1 MNNQL
6 NLTAIQALSAF
17 QAQNYSELERLG
29 SNIYNFLVHNP
40 GDILNLENPLL
51 VGKVFHVCLGFQE
64 PDEDI
69 QEVRAENAFICFS
82 QVLNSSNN
90 AIHDE
95 ACARLM
101 MLLIREQRHLVGK
114 VEQACRNENASPY
127 NFFAIL
133 DDGLPGD
140 MPMAANTKMLFT
152 AYYLYDC
159 IKDKNGVG
167 NRFVDPSEINNFK
180 EVRSHIIENC
190 QLLNN
195 TTSVRK
201 IALGQIVFEKICE
214 RLRKDIQLY
223 VDSMN

>member
-1 MNNQL
+1 
-6 NLTAIQALSAF
+6 
-17 QAQNYSELERLG
+17 
-29 SNIYNFLVHNP
+29 
-40 GDILNLENPLL
+40 
-51 VGKVFHVCLGFQE
+51 
-64 PDEDI
+64 
-69 QEVRAENAFICFS
+69 
-82 QVLNSSNN
+82 
-90 AIHDE
+90 
-95 ACARLM
+95 

-180 EVRSHIIENC
+180 EVRSHIIEN
-190 QLLNN
+190 
-195 TTSVRK
+195 SVK
-201 IALGQIVFEKICE
+201 SF
-214 RLRKDIQLY
+214 LRKSAKDLGKIFNFMLIA
-223 VDSMN
+223 

>member
-1 MNNQL
+1 
-6 NLTAIQALSAF
+6 
-17 QAQNYSELERLG
+17 
-29 SNIYNFLVHNP
+29 
-40 GDILNLENPLL
+40 
-51 VGKVFHVCLGFQE
+51 
-64 PDEDI
+64 
-69 QEVRAENAFICFS
+69 
-82 QVLNSSNN
+82 
-90 AIHDE
+90 
-95 ACARLM
+95 
-101 MLLIREQRHLVGK
+101 
-114 VEQACRNENASPY
+114 
-127 NFFAIL
+127 
-133 DDGLPGD
+133 
-140 MPMAANTKMLFT
+140 MAANTKMLFT

-201 IALGQIVFEKICE
+201 IELGQIVFEKICE

>member
-1 MNNQL
+1 
-6 NLTAIQALSAF
+6 
-17 QAQNYSELERLG
+17 
-29 SNIYNFLVHNP
+29 
-40 GDILNLENPLL
+40 
-51 VGKVFHVCLGFQE
+51 
-64 PDEDI
+64 
-69 QEVRAENAFICFS
+69 
-82 QVLNSSNN
+82 
-90 AIHDE
+90 
-95 ACARLM
+95 M

-201 IALGQIVFEKICE
+201 IELGQIVFEKICE

>member
-29 SNIYNFLVHNP
+29 SNIYNFFVHNP

-159 IKDKNGVG
+159 IMDKANVSSAFTVPMEERSYINVKDHVLDNCRQIDTSLDRIIELGKIVVN
-167 NRFVDPSEINNFK
+167 K
-180 EVRSHIIENC
+180 VRSKLRNDIERYSGM
-190 QLLNN
+190 L
-195 TTSVRK
+195 
-201 IALGQIVFEKICE
+201 
-214 RLRKDIQLY
+214 
-223 VDSMN
+223 

>member
-1 MNNQL
+1 MNDQL
-6 NLTAIQALSAF
+6 NLTAIQALTAF
-17 QAQNYSELERLG
+17 QTQNYSELERLG
-29 SNIYNFLVHNP
+29 SNIYNFFVHNP

-82 QVLNSSNN
+82 QVLESSNC

-127 NFFAIL
+127 DFFAIL

-152 AYYLYDC
+152 AYYLYNS
-159 IKDKNGVG
+159 IKDKNGVC
-167 NRFVDPSEINNFK
+167 NRFVDPNEINIFE

-190 QLLNN
+190 QLLTN
-195 TTSVRK
+195 TTSDRK
-201 IALGQIVFEKICE
+201 IELGQIVLEKICD

-223 VDSMN
+223 MDSMN

>member
-1 MNNQL
+1 M
-6 NLTAIQALSAF
+6 
-17 QAQNYSELERLG
+17 
-29 SNIYNFLVHNP
+29 
-40 GDILNLENPLL
+40 
-51 VGKVFHVCLGFQE
+51 FHVCLGFQE

-201 IALGQIVFEKICE
+201 IELGQIVFEKICE